1 MSLENSASELES
13 GNTASPETAVEPGE
27 GETLDITVEPET
39 PEELR
44 QIRQEIPGEQ
54 FSGSGYGKQ
63 DSGEFVEEAMNSE
76 QSEALDGSLTNELAM
91 SQVGTVLKEFS
102 ARPKMA
108 YVQMLGRI
116 PAKKLEYQDQQSR
129 IENERKFRE
138 FSEDTD
144 VYTPEIIGAEGEY
157 VEFET
162 VDGVDM
168 NTLLNEASKDEAE
181 EAGFLVG
188 SFLDDIHGRDGAI
201 TDLRINNFMMQE
213 EGGLAF
219 VDAEYFTEDA
229 SDWEKKMDLITM
241 TSSVKQV
248 DSDAYR
254 SFREGFQESYGED
267 IDVYTDAI
275 SSVTSP
281 GHAAVLEKDLERT
294 GNSLRNVKE
303 NASEYVRGM
312 L

>member
-1 MSLENSASELES
+1 
-13 GNTASPETAVEPGE
+13 
-27 GETLDITVEPET
+27 
-39 PEELR
+39 
-44 QIRQEIPGEQ
+44 
-54 FSGSGYGKQ
+54 
-63 DSGEFVEEAMNSE
+63 
-76 QSEALDGSLTNELAM
+76 
-91 SQVGTVLKEFS
+91 
-102 ARPKMA
+102 
-108 YVQMLGRI
+108 MLGRI

-129 IENERKFRE
+129 IENERKFRQ

-144 VYTPEIIGAEGEY
+144 VYTPDIIGAEGEY

-168 NTLLNEASKDEAE
+168 NTYLNEASKDEAE
-181 EAGFLVG
+181 EAGQLVG
-188 SFLDDIHGRDGAI
+188 DFLDAVHERGGAI

-213 EGGLAF
+213 GGGLAF

-267 IDVYTDAI
+267 IDIYTDAI